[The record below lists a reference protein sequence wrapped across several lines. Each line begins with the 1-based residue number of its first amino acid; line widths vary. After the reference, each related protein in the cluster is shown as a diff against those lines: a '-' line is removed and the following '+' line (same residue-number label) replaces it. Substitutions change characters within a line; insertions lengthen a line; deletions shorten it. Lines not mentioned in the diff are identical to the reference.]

1 MRARA
6 QAVSDEIPTS
16 SMADI
21 AFLLIVYFLITMAF
35 TVTRG
40 LDFALPHDRDEPR
53 EIQRVESVLI
63 EVLPTGK
70 LLVDS
75 RSLRS
80 RSCSTTSAPGCCRTP
95 ARRIKARNT
104 WYRALVNGAS
114 SSQVYGG
121 GG

>member
-6 QAVSDEIPTS
+6 RAVSDEIPTS

-75 RSLRS
+75 RSQPIEELLDYLRP
-80 RSCSTTSAPGCCRTP
+80 RLLQDPGAQDQGAQHLVP
-95 ARRIKARNT
+95 
-104 WYRALVNGAS
+104 RAG
-114 SSQVYGG
+114 QRCFQ
-121 GG
+121 